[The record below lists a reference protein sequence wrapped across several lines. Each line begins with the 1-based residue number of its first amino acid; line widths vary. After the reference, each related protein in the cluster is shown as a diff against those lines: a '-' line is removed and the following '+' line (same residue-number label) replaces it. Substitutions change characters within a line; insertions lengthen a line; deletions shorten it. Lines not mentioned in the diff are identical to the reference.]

1 MLIGKTVN
9 VKVYSIIKTISI
21 INEYETE
28 YECEI
33 LLLLISQKKK
43 KSTANTT
50 YN

>member
-33 LLLLISQKKK
+33 LLISQKKK

-50 YN
+50 FN

>member
-21 INEYETE
+21 ININEYETE

-33 LLLLISQKKK
+33 LLTSQKKK
-43 KSTANTT
+43 KATANTT